1 MYLSYDNYAVMGGSL
16 SEAAYPRYEKKA
28 EKIIDYYTCDRFAGI
43 DSLPEEVAYLTYEL
57 INVLAATEEKGSL
70 VASETNDGTSVTYIH
85 QDDSSI
91 GSKYWVLV
99 KTYLTDIV
107 IDGIPVLYKGVYHA
121 KPCL

>member
-1 MYLSYDNYAVMGGSL
+1 MYLRYEDYAVMGGQL

-28 EKIIDYYTCDRFAGI
+28 EKIIDYYTCDRFVNV
-43 DSLPEEVAYLTYEL
+43 DPLPEEVEYLMYEL
-57 INVLAATEEKGSL
+57 IAVLVDTDQKGSL
-70 VASETNDGTSVTYIH
+70 IASETNDGTSVTYVR
-85 QDDSSI
+85 QDDGSI